1 MNLGENHEF
10 DGVLNTTRTQE
21 FLNNG
26 IIDEMLNKLFTGK
39 LSNIKHKSFRDQL
52 AIRLRQAKLIDN
64 IRKNPRF
71 KS

>member
-26 IIDEMLNKLFTGK
+26 IIDERINRLFTGER
-39 LSNIKHKSFRDQL
+39 SNIKHKSFNKQL
-52 AIRLRQAKLIDN
+52 AILLRQAKLIDKK
-64 IRKNPRF
+64 IK
-71 KS
+71 KY